1 MDKKEEE
8 FLKRLQDTFRVEA
21 EEHIRELTSG
31 LIELEKAPKTEK
43 TSELIEKIF
52 REAHS
57 LKGASRSVNMK
68 DVESICQILENI
80 FEELKNER
88 ISLTAEQY
96 DLIHKAIDNI
106 LKMIS
111 STGTKIPKG
120 NRELIKQLQSITEVV
135 QSNKIN
141 EVDTR
146 EVKKTFEES
155 ATAPSESG

>member
-68 DVESICQILENI
+68 DVESICQILEN
-80 FEELKNER
+80 K
-88 ISLTAEQY
+88 ISA
-96 DLIHKAIDNI
+96 
-106 LKMIS
+106 
-111 STGTKIPKG
+111 
-120 NRELIKQLQSITEVV
+120 R
-135 QSNKIN
+135 
-141 EVDTR
+141 
-146 EVKKTFEES
+146 
-155 ATAPSESG
+155 